1 MNFGEIVSLVV
12 RVGFL
17 SDSSISNP
25 IAVMKEKM
33 LQRKEQILYE
43 NNFVSNQRYECSC
56 IKAYTKRFLYK
67 TTEAKILF
75 LNQLH

>member
-1 MNFGEIVSLVV
+1 MNLGEIISLVV

-33 LQRKEQILYE
+33 LERKEQILYQ
-43 NNFVSNQRYECSC
+43 NNFVSNQSYKFNC

-67 TTEAKILF
+67 TTEAKIFF
-75 LNQLH
+75 LNRLH